1 MWGCG
6 ALSDLFFG
14 EVGLGGILK
23 HSTWGVYLFVGLGVG
38 SWAWG
43 WGRSLFSDH
52 RNFVICP
59 SSYGSKSGGSNHGGS
74 SPQGCINKKVFG
86 DPKFRFFSF
95 NHNAV
100 Q

>member
-1 MWGCG
+1 MGCG
-6 ALSDLFFG
+6 AISDLFFWG
-14 EVGLGGILK
+14 SGAWGNSKTFDLWSVSVRGVRGGLGG
-23 HSTWGVYLFVGLGVG
+23 LG
-38 SWAWG
+38 G
-43 WGRSLFSDH
+43 WGRYLFSVH
-52 RNFVICP
+52 LNLVSCP
-59 SSYGSKSGGSNHGGS
+59 SSCDSKSGGSNHGGS